1 MVNLSK
7 RVTQPVLKVLW
18 VQMENA
24 SQKGSRCMTT
34 QEQAI
39 RKWLMNVCST
49 IKAERSYSRG
59 LEMRATSTT
68 STEISTSKTHT
79 NLMMSGT
86 GWPKKW
92 VLTTKAIG

>member
-34 QEQAI
+34 LEQVI

-49 IKAERSYSRG
+49 IKAERLYSRG
-59 LEMRATSTT
+59 SEMRATSTT
-68 STEISTSKTHT
+68 STEISTNKTHT
-79 NLMMSGT
+79 NLMMNGT
-86 GWPKKW
+86 EWPNKW